1 MPGLPI
7 SWPAN
12 QNRFSIVFFRQTF
25 NIVYIMAD
33 LTGQQ
38 VSTTAIN
45 TIDPTSTS
53 VDVRK
58 ALVEVLDLDLI
69 GPTNDHAFARELL
82 PETPLRWYLTG
93 FLVPTDAPLEQKFDE
108 SSVEEIDSA
117 ESGGADDDADADK
130 PAAKRN
136 YRASSMGLSV
146 LVPASSNSIQA
157 EIEWGEYVYEGPGDE
172 HSGDTEPLIPVATT
186 KAVVEQTGP
195 DFGEESNDS
204 STRKR
209 PCWRRSP
216 LTRQMTIE
224 LPSVSDKPPLMDVP
238 NSGGLKIMV
247 TARDA
252 ESSGMAANTKSV
264 AVFLINARQPDPLHG
279 YRAFIYQVRLTL
291 ECAECFVPRP
301 DPRAWTTQ
309 DEWDER
315 VNDLHYHD
323 TFEFAVGHGVSAK
336 ALNQDGDRCS
346 RVQTVWIPQAEVERV
361 APQEEAKLPG
371 LALGMEEL
379 GLLADGEAVRNKLGP
394 IVEHYRNWIGLQET
408 KVAKSGLSAERK
420 QTATDMLTDAK
431 TAASRIEA
439 GIECLATDVVVLDAF
454 RIANRA
460 MAKQARRRFWINGG
474 KNSTPEKM
482 NAPKWRPFQLAYL
495 LMTLRGIAEP
505 EHADREDVDLLFF
518 PTGGGKTEAY
528 FGLAAFTIVL
538 RRLNHPGVRSAGV
551 TVLMR
556 YTLRLLTLD
565 QLGRAAALICALELE
580 RKSLDDRRLG
590 DWPFEIGLWV
600 GQAATPNRMGGRGQ
614 KDPKCVTAYCKTRR
628 FRNSRGSDP
637 APIPIEDCPWCGT
650 KFTGNSFRLEPSEKN
665 PLDLRVHCV
674 DENCEFCGDNHLPIL
689 GVDEPIYRRLPCFMI
704 ATIDKFAALPWTG
717 ETGAL
722 FGKVQRHDQNGFYGP
737 CSDKGTPIPE
747 GDLPPP
753 ELIIQDELHLISG
766 PLGTISGLY
775 ETAID
780 SLATRS
786 IGDTKVRPKIIA
798 STATV
803 RRADKQINA
812 LFGRKRVSV
821 FPPPG
826 PDRRDSFFAETKT
839 SAESNAR
846 LYLGIA
852 AQGRSLKVVLLRSA
866 LSLMSAGYYAWTK
879 AGGDKVD
886 RNPADPYM
894 TMLGYFNSLR
904 ELGGSRR
911 IVEDEIRS
919 RLSEYGNRQRLE
931 PKERLF
937 FDRNIAFEPVE
948 LTSRVSTNDVAEAKQ
963 RLSIA
968 KGRDG
973 SVDVA
978 LATNMISVG
987 LDIIRLGLMVVLGQ
1001 PKTSS
1006 EYIQATSRVGR
1017 DETRPGLVL
1026 ALLNIHKPR
1035 DRSHYERFTAY
1046 HSSFYRN
1053 VEATSVTPFSPR
1065 ALDRALAPA
1074 IVAMCRQSRP
1084 DMTPAVGAA
1093 QILQVRS
1100 ELEQYADLFAKRAR
1114 EHNVDL
1120 SPADKKAIGDHVK
1133 HLCNELMD
1141 DWMKIAQTARDEGS
1155 SIQYQREQSTPNR
1168 RLLYEFLHQDVPNL
1182 AEIQKRFRA
1191 NRSMRDVEP
1200 VVEINVQ
1207 ELHDWE
1213 DR

>member
-1 MPGLPI
+1 M
-7 SWPAN
+7 
-12 QNRFSIVFFRQTF
+12 
-25 NIVYIMAD
+25 
-33 LTGQQ
+33 
-38 VSTTAIN
+38 
-45 TIDPTSTS
+45 
-53 VDVRK
+53 
-58 ALVEVLDLDLI
+58 
-69 GPTNDHAFARELL
+69 
-82 PETPLRWYLTG
+82 
-93 FLVPTDAPLEQKFDE
+93 
-108 SSVEEIDSA
+108 
-117 ESGGADDDADADK
+117 
-130 PAAKRN
+130 
-136 YRASSMGLSV
+136 
-146 LVPASSNSIQA
+146 
-157 EIEWGEYVYEGPGDE
+157 
-172 HSGDTEPLIPVATT
+172 
-186 KAVVEQTGP
+186 
-195 DFGEESNDS
+195 
-204 STRKR
+204 
-209 PCWRRSP
+209 
-216 LTRQMTIE
+216 
-224 LPSVSDKPPLMDVP
+224 
-238 NSGGLKIMV
+238 
-247 TARDA
+247 
-252 ESSGMAANTKSV
+252 
-264 AVFLINARQPDPLHG
+264 AVFLINARQPDELYG
-279 YRAFIYQVRLTL
+279 YRAFIFQVRLIL
-291 ECAECFVPRP
+291 QCDECFVPRP
-301 DPRAWTTQ
+301 DPRAWTDQ

-323 TFEFAVGHGVSAK
+323 SYEFAVGHGVSAM
-336 ALNQDGDRCS
+336 AFEAESGRCS
-346 RVQTVWIPQAEVERV
+346 RVQTVWLPQAEVERV

-379 GLLADGEAVRNKLGP
+379 GALVDGADAKLKLQP
-394 IVEHYRNWIGLQET
+394 VVDHYRHWIKLQRDSVST
-408 KVAKSGLSAERK
+408 SSLSAARK
-420 QTATDMLTDAK
+420 QTANDMLTDAE

-439 GIECLATDVVVLDAF
+439 GIACLASESDTKVLDAF
-454 RIANRA
+454 RFANRA

-474 KNSTPEKM
+474 KVGTPEKM
-482 NAPKWRPFQLAYL
+482 YSPKWRPFQLAYL

-505 EHADREDVDLLFF
+505 QHADREEVDLLFF

-538 RRLNHPGVRSAGV
+538 RRLNHPGIRSAGV

-565 QLGRAAALICALELE
+565 QLGRAAALVCALELE
-580 RKSLDDRRLG
+580 RKSMTDGRLG
-590 DWPFEIGLWV
+590 EWPFEIGLWV

-614 KDPKCVTAYCKTRR
+614 KDPKCVTAYCKTKR

-650 KFTGNSFRLEPSEKN
+650 KFTGDSFRLEPSEQN

-674 DENCEFCGDNHLPIL
+674 DENCDFCGDNHLPIL

-722 FGKVQRHDQNGFYGP
+722 FGKVQRHDKDGFYGP
-737 CSDKGTPIPE
+737 CNNMGTPIPG
-747 GDLPPP
+747 GDLPTP

-766 PLGTISGLY
+766 PLGTIAGLY

-780 SLATRS
+780 SLATYS
-786 IGDTKVRPKIIA
+786 IGDSQVRPKIIA

-826 PDRRDSFFAETKT
+826 PDRRDSFFAETKKPDG
-839 SAESNAR
+839 SPGSNAR
-846 LYLGIA
+846 LYVGIA
-852 AQGRSLKVVLLRSA
+852 AQGRSLKVVLLRTA
-866 LSLMSAGYYAWTK
+866 LSVMSAGFYAWTK
-879 AGGDKVD
+879 AGGDKAA

-919 RLSEYGNRQRLE
+919 RLSEYGKRQRLD
-931 PKERLF
+931 PKDRLF
-937 FDRNIAFEPVE
+937 YDRNIAFEPVE
-948 LTSRVSTNDVAEAKQ
+948 LTSRVSTNAVAEAKR
-963 RLSIA
+963 RLSIE
-968 KGRDG
+968 KGKDD

-1017 DETRPGLVL
+1017 DVDRPGLVL
-1026 ALLNIHKPR
+1026 TLLNIHKPR
-1035 DRSHYERFTAY
+1035 DRSHYERFPAY

-1074 IVAMCRQSRP
+1074 IVAMCRQSRS
-1084 DMTPAVGAA
+1084 DMTPATGAS
-1093 QILQVRS
+1093 QILKVRS
-1100 ELEQYADLFAKRAR
+1100 ELEKYADLFAERAR

-1120 SPADKKAIGDHVK
+1120 PMADRKAIADHVK
-1133 HLCNELMD
+1133 NLCNELMD
-1141 DWMKIAQTARDEGS
+1141 DWMKIAQIARDESS
-1155 SIQYQREQSTPNR
+1155 SIQYQREETTPNR
-1168 RLLYEFLHQDVPNL
+1168 RLLYEFLHPDVPNL
-1182 AEIQKRFRA
+1182 AEIQKQFRA

-1200 VVEINVQ
+1200 VVEVFVQ